1 MRRSSLSV
9 VVCIVWTVCSAAS
22 ALAFA
27 QTGNHNDARSSAIA
41 SAPDV
46 QPEAIAALERM
57 SAHLRSLKQFGLH
70 ADTTIDVVTQGD
82 QKLQFP
88 GTLDYKVRAPD
99 GLYIGMKTD
108 RKERELYYDG
118 KTLTVY
124 GPRNKLYAQTPAP
137 PTIAAL
143 LGVAE
148 DRYGIEL
155 PLADLFLWGT
165 AKAPLSSLRSAV
177 YVGPA
182 RIDGSVTDQYA
193 FRQDGVDW
201 QLWIES
207 GDTPLPRRLV
217 ITTTNDPA
225 QPQYASTLTWNTSAN
240 IRDADFAFV
249 PPKDAHRIEFVEVDA
264 VAQEAAP

>member
-1 MRRSSLSV
+1 MRRSSLFV
-9 VVCIVWTVCSAAS
+9 VAIACIVAP
-22 ALAFA
+22 ALACA
-27 QTGNHNDARSSAIA
+27 QTRERRDAASSAIA
-41 SAPDV
+41 TAPAV
-46 QPEAIAALERM
+46 QPEAVAALERM
-57 SAHLRSLKQFGLH
+57 SAYLRGLKQFGLH
-70 ADTTIDVVTQGD
+70 ADTTIDLVTD
-82 QKLQFP
+82 DEQKLQFP

-99 GLYIGMKTD
+99 RLYIGMKTD
-108 RKERELYYDG
+108 RKERELFYDG

-143 LGVAE
+143 LGAAE

-165 AKAPLSSLRSAV
+165 AKAPTSSLRSAA

-201 QLWIES
+201 QIWIEA
-207 GDTPLPRRLV
+207 GDKPLPRRLV
-217 ITTTNDPA
+217 ITTTADPA
-225 QPQYASTLTWNTSAN
+225 QPQYASTLTWNTNAKV
-240 IRDADFAFV
+240 RDADFAFV
-249 PPKDAHRIEFVEVDA
+249 PPKDAHRIEFVEVDV
-264 VAQEAAP
+264 VATQEGSR

>member
-9 VVCIVWTVCSAAS
+9 AIAVMACIAAAP
-22 ALAFA
+22 ALAA
-27 QTGNHNDARSSAIA
+27 GQSGDIPSSAIA
-41 SAPDV
+41 ATPAV
-46 QPEAIAALERM
+46 QPEGLAALEKM
-57 SAHLRSLKQFGLH
+57 SAYLRSLKQFGLH
-70 ADTTIDVVTQGD
+70 ADTTIDLVTEDD

-148 DRYGIEL
+148 DKYGIEL

-165 AKAPLSSLRSAV
+165 AKAPAASLRSGA

-182 RIDGSVTDQYA
+182 RIDGTITDQYA

-201 QLWIES
+201 QVWIEA
-207 GDTPLPRRLV
+207 GDKPLPRRMV
-217 ITTTNDPA
+217 ITTTDDPA
-225 QPQYASTLTWNTSAN
+225 QPQFASTLTWNTNAA
-240 IRDADFAFV
+240 IRDSDFAFS
-249 PPKDAHRIEFVEVDA
+249 PPKDAHRIELVA
-264 VAQEAAP
+264 AQEASP